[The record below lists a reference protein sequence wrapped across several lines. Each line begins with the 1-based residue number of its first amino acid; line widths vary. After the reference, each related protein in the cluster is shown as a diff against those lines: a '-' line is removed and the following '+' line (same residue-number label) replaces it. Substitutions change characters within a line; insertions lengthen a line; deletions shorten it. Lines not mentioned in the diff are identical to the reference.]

1 MFIRVQGSPGLF
13 YRMSNRTKITRH
25 AIQVGQQ
32 TVYYQVAG
40 KEDGEAVVLVHGLSA
55 SSRWWVRNIP
65 ALAEH
70 YRVYLLDLPG
80 FGSMRRFRRHFVLDE
95 LSASITAWMD
105 ALGINQAHLIG
116 HSMGGYICLRIA
128 ARHSERIKRLVLV
141 SPAGIPHIRSVRGY
155 LLPLLIAIRY
165 CKPAFLP
172 ILFSDALRAGP
183 RTLLRATQDLL
194 TKDIRDC
201 LHNIVTP
208 TLLVWGEYDALVPP
222 VFGDIL
228 RREIKGAR
236 LLVLKKAGHVV
247 MFDQAV
253 LFNDAVLRF
262 LEGEM
267 LERDSNL

>member
-1 MFIRVQGSPGLF
+1 MPLLSALF
-13 YRMSNRTKITRH
+13 YRMNNSIKISRRE
-25 AIQVGQQ
+25 IQVGQQ
-32 TVYYQVAG
+32 TVYYSVTG
-40 KEDGEAVVLVHGLSA
+40 KEDGEPVVLVHGLSA

-65 ALAEH
+65 ALAQH

-80 FGSMRRFRRHFVLDE
+80 FGSMRRFRRRFILDE
-95 LSASITAWMD
+95 LSSSIIAWMD

-128 ARHSERIKRLVLV
+128 ARHPERIRRLVLV

-155 LLPLLIAIRY
+155 LLPLLVTIRY

-172 ILFSDALRAGP
+172 ILFADALRAGP

-194 TKDIRDC
+194 TKDIRDS
-201 LHNIVTP
+201 LHEIVTP

-228 RREIKGAR
+228 REEIKGAH

-247 MFDQAV
+247 MFDQAER
-253 LFNDAVLRF
+253 FNDVVLRF
-262 LEGEM
+262 FEGEI
-267 LERDSNL
+267 LNLP

>member
-13 YRMSNRTKITRH
+13 YRMSNRTKISRH

-32 TVYYQVAG
+32 TVYYQAAG

-80 FGSMRRFRRHFVLDE
+80 FGMMRRFRRHFVLDE

-105 ALGINQAHLIG
+105 ALGINQAYLIG

-128 ARHSERIKRLVLV
+128 ARYPERIKRLVLV

-155 LLPLLIAIRY
+155 LLPLLVAIRY

-172 ILFSDALRAGP
+172 ILFSDALRADP
-183 RTLLRATQDLL
+183 RTLLRA
-194 TKDIRDC
+194 
-201 LHNIVTP
+201 
-208 TLLVWGEYDALVPP
+208 WGEYDALVPP

-228 RREIKGAR
+228 RQEIQGAR
-236 LLVLKKAGHVV
+236 LLILKKAGHVV
-247 MFDQAV
+247 MFDQAER
-253 LFNDAVLRF
+253 FNEVVLRF